1 MKLLLDQNLSHFLCT
16 SLNDIF
22 PELTHVKNLLLQ
34 SASDDEIWEAAKN
47 NAYTIVTK
55 DSDFNERAIVHG
67 FPPKVIWIKKGN
79 SSTSTITLLI
89 RDNFKRISDFITDDE
104 NSILIIE

>member
-1 MKLLLDQNLSHFLCT
+1 MKLILDQNLSHFLCN
-16 SLNDIF
+16 SLHDIF

-34 SASDDEIWEAAKN
+34 SASDDEIWEYAKN
-47 NAYTIVTK
+47 NLYTIVTK

-79 SSTSTITLLI
+79 SSTSAITLLI